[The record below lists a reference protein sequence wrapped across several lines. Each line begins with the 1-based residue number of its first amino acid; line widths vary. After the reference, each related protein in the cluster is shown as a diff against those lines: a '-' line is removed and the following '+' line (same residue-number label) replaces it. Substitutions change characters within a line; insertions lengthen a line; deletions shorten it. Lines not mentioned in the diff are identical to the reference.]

1 MCLPR
6 ALLVGTMNVM
16 NQSSTLGLRA
26 RSITDALADALRE
39 RILNG
44 EVAGGTLLPEVDVA
58 TSYGVARPTAKAA
71 IERLVVEGLLRRD
84 AHKTARVPR
93 FTVDDIDDLYRS
105 REAIER
111 DVVRTLASRGQV
123 PTEAL
128 TALRA
133 IQDVGNLS
141 TVEIVAPDVAFHTA
155 LVDALRLRRLSR
167 LYGSLMGEMRLC
179 MAQVQ
184 SYNLLSA
191 DVIAREHGDILAAIQ
206 SGDPER
212 AAESL
217 TAHLERARTA
227 LRSFMDEQRETGQA
241 G

>member
-1 MCLPR
+1 M
-6 ALLVGTMNVM
+6 ALMDQPSV
-16 NQSSTLGLRA
+16 LGLRA

-39 RILNG
+39 QILSG
-44 EVAGGTLLPEVDVA
+44 QVAGGTLLPEVEVA
-58 TSYGVARPTAKAA
+58 TRYGVARPTAKAA
-71 IERLVVEGLLRRD
+71 IEKLVVEGLLRRD

-93 FTVDDIDDLYRS
+93 ITVDDIDDLYYS
-105 REAIER
+105 REVIER
-111 DVVRTLASRGQV
+111 DVMRTLAGRGQV
-123 PTEAL
+123 PTEARA
-128 TALRA
+128 ALRA
-133 IQDVGNLS
+133 IQEVGNLS

-155 LVDALRLRRLSR
+155 LVDALRLPRLSR

-191 DVIAREHGDILAAIQ
+191 DVIAREHGDILAAIE
-206 SGDPER
+206 SGEPER

-217 TAHLERARTA
+217 TSHLERARIA
-227 LRSFMDEQRETGQA
+227 LRSFMDERQETGPA